1 MENPPTLSWL
11 STGKYYLKMRWNFPM
26 ASLFVDPGASKKCH
40 RFEVTVWCPIIGG
53 KNELLRIA
61 HLTCL
66 KKGHQQNCQVSIFFP
81 NHFCSNR
88 WALSNLPFM
97 QRKVD
102 AADKCPP
109 HHAVYGLG
117 WLVGG
122 SWIGSI
128 LNSCANYLSKWRNVP
143 EKGDQF
149 VKEMN
154 HKELIFIFQLHQFS
168 GALAIKSISF
178 SGDGHML
185 PYYVVPKAKK
195 SCWIHSWCPKP
206 LPKRTKGMH
215 GCFNWLIANLY
226 HGKMVV

>member
-1 MENPPTLSWL
+1 MN
-11 STGKYYLKMRWNFPM
+11 
-26 ASLFVDPGASKKCH
+26 SLESLTWPVSKKG
-40 RFEVTVWCPIIGG
+40 TS
-53 KNELLRIA
+53 RIA
-61 HLTCL
+61 RWVFFFRT
-66 KKGHQQNCQVSIFFP
+66 IFQ
-81 NHFCSNR
+81 SNR

-168 GALAIKSISF
+168 GALAIRFISF

-185 PYYVVPKAKK
+185 PYYIVPKAKK

-215 GCFNWLIANLY
+215 GCFNWLIANLCR
-226 HGKMVV
+226 GKMVV

>member
-1 MENPPTLSWL
+1 MQQINVPPIMLY
-11 STGKYYLKMRWNFPM
+11 TG
-26 ASLFVDPGASKKCH
+26 
-40 RFEVTVWCPIIGG
+40 
-53 KNELLRIA
+53 
-61 HLTCL
+61 
-66 KKGHQQNCQVSIFFP
+66 
-81 NHFCSNR
+81 
-88 WALSNLPFM
+88 
-97 QRKVD
+97 
-102 AADKCPP
+102 
-109 HHAVYGLG
+109 
-117 WLVGG
+117 LVGWWEVLG
-122 SWIGSI
+122 LESI

-185 PYYVVPKAKK
+185 PYYIVPKAKK
-195 SCWIHSWCPKP
+195 SFWIHSWCPKP

-226 HGKMVV
+226 HGKMVANTKQLNKRWLFGVLRKPSSSSRLVATVAKGLYQISISNRLFGVPGSSVFVEAFAKSSKFFCSSASTKIRS